1 VSENGNDSDE
11 HNPELFQHQVQRN
24 AVRGAWRAVSRVARR
39 PFLALFLLKLRSA
52 EVDQILDIGTLGR
65 LRWAWANP
73 NSASVEYLKTVAQA
87 AVSANGP
94 ILECGSGLSTVIIG
108 AIAQRTGYP
117 FLSLEHSVWWSRN
130 VRWSLKL
137 AGVSSIDYQV
147 RPLRSYKDFDWYDP
161 ETDASG
167 ITLVVCDGPP
177 ATSRGGRYGLM
188 PVFANR
194 LAPKAMVFLD
204 DYERPSE
211 QQVVDRWS
219 DEFGWSVEHVY
230 TSDKGQFCNL
240 TRSDRTGP

>member
-1 VSENGNDSDE
+1 
-11 HNPELFQHQVQRN
+11 
-24 AVRGAWRAVSRVARR
+24 VARR
-39 PFLALFLLKLRSA
+39 PFLALFLLRLRSA
-52 EVDQILDIGTLGR
+52 EVDQILDGGTLGR

-73 NSASVEYLKTVAQA
+73 NSASVEYLKAVAQA

-108 AIAQRTGYP
+108 AMAQRSGYP
-117 FLSLEHSVWWSRN
+117 FVALEHSVWWSRN

-147 RPLRSYKDFDWYDP
+147 KPLRAYKDYDWYDP
-161 ETDASG
+161 ETEASG
-167 ITLVVCDGPP
+167 IALVVCDGPP

-188 PVFANR
+188 PLFADR
-194 LAPKAMVFLD
+194 LAPNARVFLD

-211 QQVVDRWS
+211 QQVVDRWT

-230 TSDKGQFCNL
+230 TSNKGQFASL
-240 TRSDRTGP
+240 TKTGGNGS